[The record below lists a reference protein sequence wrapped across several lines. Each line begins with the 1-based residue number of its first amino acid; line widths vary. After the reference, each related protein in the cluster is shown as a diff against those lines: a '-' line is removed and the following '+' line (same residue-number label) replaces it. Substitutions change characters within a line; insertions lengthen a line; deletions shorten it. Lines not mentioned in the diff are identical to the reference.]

1 MLQIAPYSTGRQ
13 EYSVSPLSLQLVD
26 VLLQGLDPGVDRL
39 EVPPPLPELLSV
51 CTELSHPGPP
61 ACPTFGSSHVPDVLS
76 WEALWTLCQS
86 KSQA

>member
-1 MLQIAPYSTGRQ
+1 MLHIAPYSTGRQ

-51 CTELSHPGPP
+51 RTELTHPGSPF
-61 ACPTFGSSHVPDVLS
+61 CPTFGSSEVPDVLS
-76 WEALWTLCQS
+76 WKALRTLRQL
-86 KSQA
+86 KS